1 MDLMPVQAT
10 SVPSEHIFSA
20 SKWTTTA
27 RRNHLT
33 PKIMEATQI
42 LNLKLEAKNKREI
55 SFTKG
60 FSLQEEFDDLE
71 ELEGMATAQDL
82 RAYLSGICEGGHQ
95 EGL

>member
-10 SVPSEHIFSA
+10 SVPSECIFSV
-20 SKWTTTA
+20 SKRTTTA

-33 PKIMEATQI
+33 PKMMEATQI
-42 LNLKLEAKNKREI
+42 LKFEAKNKREI

-60 FSLQEEFDDLE
+60 LSLKEEFDDLE
-71 ELEGMATAQDL
+71 ELEDVATAQDL
-82 RAYLSGICEGGHQ
+82 RAYFSGICEEGQQ

>member
-20 SKWTTTA
+20 SKRTTTA

-33 PKIMEATQI
+33 PKMMEATQI
-42 LNLKLEAKNKREI
+42 LKFEAKNKREI

-60 FSLQEEFDDLE
+60 FSLKEEFDDFE
-71 ELEGMATAQDL
+71 ELGNVATAQDL
-82 RAYLSGICEGGHQ
+82 RAYFSGIREEGQQ

>member
-20 SKWTTTA
+20 SKRTTTA
-27 RRNHLT
+27 RRNRLT

-42 LNLKLEAKNKREI
+42 LKFEAKNKREI

-60 FSLQEEFDDLE
+60 FSIKDEFEDLQELE
-71 ELEGMATAQDL
+71 DVATAQDL
-82 RAYLSGICEGGHQ
+82 RAYFSGICEGGQQ